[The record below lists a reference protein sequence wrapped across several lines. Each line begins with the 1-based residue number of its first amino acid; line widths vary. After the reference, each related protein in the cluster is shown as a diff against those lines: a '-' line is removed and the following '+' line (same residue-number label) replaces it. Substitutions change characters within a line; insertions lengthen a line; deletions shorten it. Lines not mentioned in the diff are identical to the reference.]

1 LKNNN
6 YTFAGKELQL
16 LINSD
21 NSWIYREIKNGYILY
36 KGNFS
41 SWNIELENFISII
54 SDHTLDNQSIVEYI
68 SSIQGNFSLV
78 VSTDFRTIASVD
90 HIRSNPLYYLINNDL
105 IITDDVSYL
114 RKQSGEEFNI
124 SGPSKIQVLMS
135 GYTLFEDTIYTR
147 IKSFLPGQVIL
158 SCCGNTS
165 VYNINSYQ
173 VWFNKK
179 YKQNRSLEFLISRF
193 NDVIL
198 DVMSNT
204 IDSLDNRQVV
214 IPLTSGYDSRLIASI
229 FRYYNYENVICYTYG
244 TSNNFEAISAR
255 ELANDLGY
263 KWIFIEL
270 RIKEQISFYKSDD
283 FFSYLEYADTPD
295 SVPYYQGLYSVKYLK
310 EKKLIDN
317 NAVFINGN
325 SGDFISG
332 GHVSKFYQH
341 CNNSHLTK
349 SVFDIIISN
358 YYSLWGYKKTLSNI
372 DVITSKINYEH
383 RRIKDIYST
392 DVDICDFIYYYEF
405 VNRQSKYVIQGQKTF
420 EYYGYDWRL
429 PLWDP
434 KMIAFWAPISN
445 CYKNDQLLYK
455 STIEK
460 YNYSNVWNKG
470 YQINEYR
477 IPSLLVRYIRI
488 FVKFFIIALTLG
500 NYKIWDRIDRIFFLY
515 FYHVPRM
522 YCSVPY
528 WKIVFSL
535 FKYPRHNVAFD
546 AERYL
551 SRHEK
556 SR

>member
-1 LKNNN
+1 M
-6 YTFAGKELQL
+6 
-16 LINSD
+16 IN
-21 NSWIYREIKNGYILY
+21 R
-36 KGNFS
+36 
-41 SWNIELENFISII
+41 
-54 SDHTLDNQSIVEYI
+54 H
-68 SSIQGNFSLV
+68 
-78 VSTDFRTIASVD
+78 
-90 HIRSNPLYYLINNDL
+90 
-105 IITDDVSYL
+105 
-114 RKQSGEEFNI
+114 
-124 SGPSKIQVLMS
+124 
-135 GYTLFEDTIYTR
+135 
-147 IKSFLPGQVIL
+147 
-158 SCCGNTS
+158 
-165 VYNINSYQ
+165 
-173 VWFNKK
+173 
-179 YKQNRSLEFLISRF
+179 
-193 NDVIL
+193 
-198 DVMSNT
+198 
-204 IDSLDNRQVV
+204 
-214 IPLTSGYDSRLIASI
+214 
-229 FRYYNYENVICYTYG
+229 
-244 TSNNFEAISAR
+244 
-255 ELANDLGY
+255 
-263 KWIFIEL
+263 
-270 RIKEQISFYKSDD
+270 
-283 FFSYLEYADTPD
+283 
-295 SVPYYQGLYSVKYLK
+295 
-310 EKKLIDN
+310 
-317 NAVFINGN
+317 
-325 SGDFISG
+325 
-332 GHVSKFYQH
+332 
-341 CNNSHLTK
+341 
-349 SVFDIIISN
+349 
-358 YYSLWGYKKTLSNI
+358 
-372 DVITSKINYEH
+372 
-383 RRIKDIYST
+383 IKDTYST
-392 DVDICDFIYYYEF
+392 DVGICDFIYYYEF